1 MLRRVR
7 LVLFA
12 LSLGMLGEATALR
25 AQSLP
30 RIEIESAAGA
40 TSPAI
45 SLRGLLEEKTFDEL
59 LRSGFPLSEH
69 FRAELWMTGRWFDE
83 IVDREEWDVSVRYD
97 VIDRTYEVLRRT
109 RDRVVSLGSYS
120 RFTDARAASELAY
133 MPSLSARAKGR
144 KGYVNVQVDVQMVAI
159 SDLDELQRWLR
170 GEAAPAVQGRRSPG
184 TALTRG
190 FRTLVTRL
198 LGGEVRHLEKR
209 SGVMVF

>member
-1 MLRRVR
+1 MLRPVR
-7 LVLFA
+7 FVLVACSLWLVVGA
-12 LSLGMLGEATALR
+12 TSLS

-30 RIEIESAAGA
+30 RIDIASTSGSTSA
-40 TSPAI
+40 AI

-69 FRAELWMTGRWFDE
+69 FRAELWMMGRWFDE

-109 RDRVVSLGSYS
+109 RDRVVSLGNYS
-120 RFTDARAASELAY
+120 RFSDARAASELAY

-144 KGYVNVQVDVQMVAI
+144 KGYINVQVDVQMVAI

-198 LGGEVRHLEKR
+198 LGGEVRHVEKR

>member
-1 MLRRVR
+1 MLRSVRV
-7 LVLFA
+7 VLFA
-12 LSLGMLGEATALR
+12 CSLSLVVGATLVR

-30 RIEIESAAGA
+30 RIEIEATTSP

-120 RFTDARAASELAY
+120 RFSDARAASELAY
-133 MPSLSARAKGR
+133 MPSLAARAKGR

-209 SGVMVF
+209 GSVMIF

>member
-1 MLRRVR
+1 MLRSIQF
-7 LVLFA
+7 VLFA
-12 LSLGMLGEATALR
+12 LLLTVLGEATALR

-30 RIEIESAAGA
+30 RIDIESAAGA

-97 VIDRTYEVLRRT
+97 VIDRTYEVLRRA

-120 RFTDARAASELAY
+120 RFIDARAASELAY

-170 GEAAPAVQGRRSPG
+170 GEAAPAVQGRQSPG

-209 SGVMVF
+209 SGVMIF